1 MSEDS
6 SHASVR
12 PSPSVTKEADNRVTA
27 ESARKGEPSFH
38 MTERM
43 RRLSTPWGVALARA
57 GQIDPNSLG
66 PGIILDAAAGS
77 GIQLI
82 AYSNI
87 LKRPSI
93 GVEIFGNA
101 AVLCAANMFVVAE

>member
-1 MSEDS
+1 
-6 SHASVR
+6 
-12 PSPSVTKEADNRVTA
+12 
-27 ESARKGEPSFH
+27 
-38 MTERM
+38 MTEQM

-87 LKRPSI
+87 LKRPSL
-93 GVEIFGNA
+93 GVEIDGNV
-101 AVLCAANMFVVAE
+101 AVLCLAEICLLSQRKTMFRELWTE